1 LSFIL
6 APLANLIER
15 LRIGKVPSVFIAV
28 ALALG
33 VILGIGGLIGTQLA
47 DLAQNAPRYQAEI
60 QRKFGAVGGFLT
72 HSISGLTGSIKPEN
86 SASDQAA
93 PKDKADEGP
102 PKIMPVEV
110 HQPELTPFETA
121 QKILSPAVSPLE
133 ILGVV
138 FIVAI
143 FALLQREDLRNRLIR
158 LFGSRD
164 LHRTT
169 VGMDDA
175 ASRLSRYF
183 LTQLTINAC
192 FGTMIA
198 IGLFFIG
205 VPSPILWGVLG
216 TLLRFVPYFGSILS
230 AAGPLAL
237 AAGVE
242 PGWMLL
248 FWTLGLYLVVDLAI
262 SQGIEPLVYGRN
274 TGLSSISVVIS
285 AMFWTWLWD
294 RLDWCFRHRSRCACS
309 CWAGMSSVWNSWTL
323 C

>member
-1 LSFIL
+1 
-6 APLANLIER
+6 
-15 LRIGKVPSVFIAV
+15 
-28 ALALG
+28 
-33 VILGIGGLIGTQLA
+33 
-47 DLAQNAPRYQAEI
+47 
-60 QRKFGAVGGFLT
+60 
-72 HSISGLTGSIKPEN
+72 
-86 SASDQAA
+86 
-93 PKDKADEGP
+93 
-102 PKIMPVEV
+102 V
-110 HQPELTPFETA
+110 HQSELTPFETA
-121 QKILSPAVSPLE
+121 QKILRPAVSPLE

-143 FALLQREDLRNRLIR
+143 FALLQREVLRNRLIR

-192 FGTMIA
+192 FGIIIA

-237 AAGVE
+237 AAAVE
-242 PGWMLL
+242 PGWLLL

-262 SQGIEPLVYGRN
+262 SQGIEPFVYGRS
-274 TGLSSISVVIS
+274 TGLSPISVVIS
-285 AMFWTWLWD
+285 AMFWTWLWGPIGLVLSTPLTMCLLVLGRHVK
-294 RLDWCFRHRSRCACS
+294 RLEFLDVMLEINLH
-309 CWAGMSSVWNSWTL
+309 
-323 C
+323 